1 MKIFFVSWSV
11 LDPWDSF
18 DKDNLYVTKWHLTD
32 VVIKVIIYL
41 IFLQKQ
47 EVMMVISH
55 TQESFVETL
64 PQTVAAN
71 FFHLSNQTGSKKEKP
86 ALVEKNGLTHILKK
100 LWKEDIP
107 GKSHIESY
115 LRDQYRRNLRPN
127 SIRGSLTAIIAF
139 LLFIK
144 QGGKSC
150 LEELTR
156 GDLGAFIEHEQDRG
170 LKASTVSGRLDL
182 LKAFVRYQIEKE
194 VISVEVLSKRMII
207 KVPDSLPKAMEIEDE
222 AKLLSVIKHVR
233 NRAMILLLLRTG
245 MRIGELLNTQVR
257 DIHFKEGKIDIWEAQ
272 KTRVGRVVYFSKDAA
287 NALKAWLQQ
296 RISEKPFIFYGYKRD
311 TLTYAGAR
319 LMFCKY
325 LIKANLSHKNYTLH
339 CLRHTN
345 ASSLLNA
352 GISLEC
358 LRELLGHTSV
368 EVTRRYAR
376 LTNKTRENEYF
387 KAMGKIER
395 GEIDG
400 YYKFDPELQAIL
412 EKKKLFSQDG
422 KKLHE

>member
-1 MKIFFVSWSV
+1 
-11 LDPWDSF
+11 
-18 DKDNLYVTKWHLTD
+18 
-32 VVIKVIIYL
+32 
-41 IFLQKQ
+41 
-47 EVMMVISH
+47 MMILSH
-55 TQESFVETL
+55 TQEFSNEVL
-64 PQTVAAN
+64 RQNVATN
-71 FFHLSNQTGSKKEKP
+71 FFHLSDQTEQKKEEF
-86 ALVEKNGLTHILKK
+86 ALTENNGLSRILKK

-107 GKSHIESY
+107 GKNHIEDY
-115 LRDQYRRNLRPN
+115 LRDQYRRNLRLTTIKN
-127 SIRGSLTAIIAF
+127 SLTAIVFF
-139 LLFIK
+139 LVLAK
-144 QGGKSC
+144 QNGKNR
-150 LEELTR
+150 LEEITR
-156 GDLGAFIEHEQDRG
+156 GDLGALIEHEQDRG
-170 LKASTVSGRLDL
+170 LKPATVRFRLDL

-194 VISVEVLSKRMII
+194 VIPAEVLFKRMII

-222 AKLLSVIKHVR
+222 AKLLLVIKHVR

-245 MRIGELLNTQVR
+245 MRIGELLNLQPQ
-257 DIHFKEGKIDIWEAQ
+257 DIHLTEKKIDIWEAQ
-272 KTRVGRVVYFSKDAA
+272 KTRIGRVVYFSEDAA
-287 NALKAWLQQ
+287 VALKAWLMQ
-296 RISEKPFIFYGYKRD
+296 RDPEKMSVFYAGKRD

-319 LMFCKY
+319 VMFCKY
-325 LIKANLSHKNYTLH
+325 LEKANISHKGYTLH
-339 CLRHTN
+339 CLRHTM

-387 KAMGKIER
+387 KAMGKIEK

-412 EKKKLFSQDG
+412 KKKKLFSQNC

>member
-1 MKIFFVSWSV
+1 
-11 LDPWDSF
+11 
-18 DKDNLYVTKWHLTD
+18 
-32 VVIKVIIYL
+32 
-41 IFLQKQ
+41 
-47 EVMMVISH
+47 MVISH
-55 TQESFVETL
+55 TQEFSNEVL
-64 PQTVAAN
+64 QQNVATN
-71 FFHLSNQTGSKKEKP
+71 FFHLSDQIDQKKEKS
-86 ALVEKNGLTHILKK
+86 ALAVNNGLTRILKK
-100 LWKEDIP
+100 LWKANIP
-107 GKSHIESY
+107 GKNHIESY
-115 LRDQYRRNLRPN
+115 LRDQYRRNLRLSTIQN
-127 SIRGSLTAIIAF
+127 SLTAITSF
-139 LLFIK
+139 LVLAR
-144 QGGKSC
+144 QCGKKR
-150 LEELTR
+150 LKEITR
-156 GDLGAFIEHEQDRG
+156 GDLGAYIEHEQDRG
-170 LKASTVSGRLDL
+170 LKPSTVRHRLDL
-182 LKAFVRYQIEKE
+182 LKAFARYQIEKE

-222 AKLLSVIKHVR
+222 AKLLSVINHVR

-245 MRIGELLNTQVR
+245 MRIGELLNLR
-257 DIHFKEGKIDIWEAQ
+257 AHDIQLAEKKIDIWEAQ
-272 KTRVGRVVYFSKDAA
+272 KTRVGRVVYFSEDAA
-287 NALKAWLQQ
+287 DALKIWLQQ
-296 RISEKPFIFYGYKRD
+296 RDPEKMLVFYGCNRD

-319 LMFCKY
+319 IMFCKY
-325 LIKANLSHKNYTLH
+325 LQKANIDHKGYTLH

-376 LTNKTRENEYF
+376 LTNKTREKEYF
-387 KAMGKIER
+387 KAMEKIEK